1 MNNHVKVLLLN
12 INIANNRY
20 FSTPRAVCQ
29 YYLSGESNSNL
40 LVSHG
45 WISTVMKKDL
55 LQQDNLFSSVRGG
68 GDELYLGLSI

>member
-20 FSTPRAVCQ
+20 FSTPRAVFQ

-45 WISTVMKKDL
+45 RISTVMKKDL
-55 LQQDNLFSSVRGG
+55 LQ
-68 GDELYLGLSI
+68 

>member
-1 MNNHVKVLLLN
+1 MNNHVEELLLN

-55 LQQDNLFSSVRGG
+55 LQ
-68 GDELYLGLSI
+68 